1 MKVELTRDGER
12 MTAAIYKSYLE
23 KRKAGQ
29 SKSEAKCFSSDAL
42 KRDYFCDESLS
53 DFMDTLREVTKTFSC
68 KEFIDGSFVLSN
80 SLIVYMENRF
90 KNGLAD
96 VLSFLAQF
104 IP

>member
-29 SKSEAKCFSSDAL
+29 SKSEAKLLSSDAL
-42 KRDYFCDESLS
+42 KQEYFCDESLA
-53 DFMDTLREVTKTFSC
+53 DFMDALREVTKSFSC
-68 KEFIDGSFVLSN
+68 KTYIDGSFELSY
-80 SLIVYMENRF
+80 SLIAYMENRF
-90 KNGLAD
+90 KNGIIDAA
-96 VLSFLAQF
+96 SFLAQF